1 MLSALHVA
9 SSLEA
14 EYRGGGRKG
23 ERGEHDWKLKQF
35 APFITHTSSAG
46 SSDNMKNGF
55 QTIVTKQGNLEVQ
68 TMKRYDLLVALFHV
82 YSTLQILSA
91 ANPPVLD
98 YDVCLIERD
107 EPTLYVHHMERGQEI
122 RLCTKFCP
130 QLRHGQTVP
139 AKDDKWQKIH
149 VNRPLEEENQ
159 LSLLKAYVGK
169 LDAVYLD
176 QDLDTQGRLDT
187 YRSGL
192 LQADTVEGA
201 LGVLQR
207 ALTEP
212 EFLEAVRDTSIMEG
226 MLRVAHDRATVE
238 VNHSLRPP
246 AKKPSPWLPTWLML

>member
-14 EYRGGGRKG
+14 GYRGGSRKR
-23 ERGEHDWKLKQF
+23 ERDEDDRRLEQF

-55 QTIVTKQGNLEVQ
+55 QTIVAKQGNLEVQ

-91 ANPPVLD
+91 AYPSVLD
-98 YDVCLIERD
+98 YDVCLVERD
-107 EPTLYVHHMERGQEI
+107 EPTLYVHHMESGQKI

-130 QLRHGQTVP
+130 RLRHGQIVP
-139 AKDDKWQKIH
+139 AEDDKWEKMN
-149 VNRPLEEENQ
+149 VDALEEENEENQ
-159 LSLLKAYVGK
+159 LLSLLKKYVRK
-169 LDAVYLD
+169 LDEAYLD
-176 QDLDTQGRLDT
+176 QDLNDN

-212 EFLEAVRDTSIMEG
+212 AFLEAVQATSIMSG
-226 MLRVAHDRATVE
+226 MLRVVRHRATVE
-238 VNHSLRPP
+238 VDHSLRPST
-246 AKKPSPWLPTWLML
+246 KKPSSWLPKWLQS